1 MKKEAIAKAYDE
13 CHLLNELEKTKWA
26 LETARSNF
34 ENVVDPDLI
43 DCYIYEL
50 QAVQMRYK
58 FLLEKAKQSNIS
70 AKGYQMVP
78 YAKKEML

>member
-1 MKKEAIAKAYDE
+1 MKRKAVALAYDE
-13 CHLLNELEKTKWA
+13 CHLLNELEKTKCA
-26 LETARSNF
+26 LDSARSNF
-34 ENVVDPDLI
+34 ENVVEPDLI

-70 AKGYQMVP
+70 AKGYQSI
-78 YAKKEML
+78 L

>member
-1 MKKEAIAKAYDE
+1 MKQKAVAMAYDE
-13 CHLLNELEKTKWA
+13 CHLLSELEKTKWA
-26 LETARSNF
+26 LDSARSNF
-34 ENVVDPDLI
+34 ENVVEPDLI

-70 AKGYQMVP
+70 AKGYQSIS
-78 YAKKEML
+78 

>member
-1 MKKEAIAKAYDE
+1 MTYDE
-13 CHLLNELEKTKWA
+13 CHLINELEKTKWA
-26 LETARSNF
+26 METARSNF
-34 ENVVDPDLI
+34 EHVVDPDLI

-70 AKGYQMVP
+70 VS
-78 YAKKEML
+78 YAFGIRSRSDNSGL